1 MVILFYGNFYCLVG
15 KFSHVLVCC
24 SKKNLA
30 TLFRSFPANL
40 APKFSPPFSTNRGI
54 ALPSKSARDAQTKNF
69 PKLPKAFRVGLK
81 KFSRG

>member
-1 MVILFYGNFYCLVG
+1 MLLQEKSGNPVPQLSRKFGAKIL
-15 KFSHVLVCC
+15 S
-24 SKKNLA
+24 
-30 TLFRSFPANL
+30 
-40 APKFSPPFSTNRGI
+40 PFSTNRGI